1 MYHCDALCCD
11 TERSVGEQNVVVNKS
26 RAVAYFNENILAA
39 HAALERCCIF
49 RTLVV
54 VEEVLRNAGTLS
66 FPVGPDAHDAVVN
79 VISSHDDIDSCVEL
93 DAGNFSAAKFH
104 HVIDVMNVVVFDD
117 GENSA
122 HTADDA
128 ALLAV
133 VDVVAADDVAA
144 DVLLEPSVILSS
156 ADSVTLHLRGA
167 LKMLICE
174 VVVVLRIQILAEADA
189 GALGEVNFVVF
200 DDPAL

>member
-1 MYHCDALCCD
+1 M
-11 TERSVGEQNVVVNKS
+11 
-26 RAVAYFNENILAA
+26 
-39 HAALERCCIF
+39 
-49 RTLVV
+49 
-54 VEEVLRNAGTLS
+54 
-66 FPVGPDAHDAVVN
+66 
-79 VISSHDDIDSCVEL
+79 EL

-122 HTADDA
+122 HTTDDA

-144 DVLLEPSVILSS
+144 DVLLEPAVVLSS
-156 ADSVTLHLRGA
+156 ADCITLHLRGA